1 MPRTCPGHLEQTE
14 ELSDNLGQPLPP
26 IMRQVLR
33 PSTGAGAGAG
43 RGGALHCF
51 ALLVYRVP

>member
-1 MPRTCPGHLEQTE
+1 MFWTCPGHLDQTE
-14 ELSDNLGQPLPP
+14 ELSDNLGLPPPP

-33 PSTGAGAGAG
+33 PSTGAG
-43 RGGALHCF
+43 GGGG